1 MDGYMQIVDRRHAS
15 DTPAADTPAADTL
28 VPLNTPLKPAKSNL
42 YSLAAVWA
50 KRYVVAVSQ
59 PDAAPDLNQAL
70 AGDATIAHRQRT
82 EEKLLR
88 VLRLASAQAWAQTE
102 VLLGDEIY
110 QHGVKPTLINPWKI
124 AADAHTVF
132 EKTIQA
138 YGQGGSAQQISLMIG
153 NDCGKLRQ
161 HYCQEDPRI
170 IGFVS
175 MQFHHTGKML
185 LAQLEPLENLLFAP
199 YLKVMDDHLYMPL
212 REAYLA
218 AAEYNVDSDTLRAVQ
233 RLLGVST
240 RIARKVYKRVKSRH
254 PSYHS
259 HSGSL
264 GSAAV
269 RVSSIRDIEMFQV
282 YLCLCLLEGN
292 IRSVQEQL
300 FPLCVMLYPRLQV
313 SWHLVQEM
321 LETMGWEM
329 HQQLLPGDMMQFLPY
344 LRTLSHMFSRDV
356 FEAGGPESHLS
367 RQILVA
373 PDDRSP
379 PEAVQIDGQNGMIEM

>member
-1 MDGYMQIVDRRHAS
+1 MERMDGLSVMQIVDRRFS
-15 DTPAADTPAADTL
+15 IDTS
-28 VPLNTPLKPAKSNL
+28 VPLNIPLKPAKSNL
-42 YSLAAVWA
+42 YSLATVWA

-59 PDAAPDLNQAL
+59 PDENPTDLVHTLEGYDSAQ
-70 AGDATIAHRQRT
+70 GRQHT

-102 VLLGDEIY
+102 VLLTEEIY
-110 QHGVKPTLINPWKI
+110 QHGIKPELINPWEI
-124 AADAHTVF
+124 AANSHQVF
-132 EKTIQA
+132 EKAIQA
-138 YGQGGSAQQISLMIG
+138 YGQGTSAQHISLMIG

-161 HYCQEDPRI
+161 KYCQDDARV

-175 MQFHHTGKML
+175 MQFHYTGQML
-185 LAQLEPLENLLFAP
+185 LEQLDPVEHLLFAP

-212 REAYLA
+212 RDAYLA
-218 AAEYNVDSDTLRAVQ
+218 AAEYDVDSETLRAVQ
-233 RLLGVST
+233 RLLAVST

-254 PSYHS
+254 PGYHS

-300 FPLCVMLYPRLQV
+300 FPLCVMLYPRLNV
-313 SWHLVQEM
+313 SWDLVQEM

-329 HQQLLPGDMMQFLPY
+329 HKRLLPGDMMQFLPY
-344 LRTLSHMFSRDV
+344 LRTLSHMFSREV
-356 FEAGGPESHLS
+356 FEGGG
-367 RQILVA
+367 A
-373 PDDRSP
+373 D
-379 PEAVQIDGQNGMIEM
+379 